1 MSAVKLPALALLL
14 VDARLPNGGHAHSA
28 GAEQAVEDGIVTDLA
43 GLVTYVAGRVASSVV
58 LEAHAAALACDHARA
73 GNLGA
78 VLPVLEDAL
87 DARLA
92 SPAARAVWRRQ
103 GDQYRRAAVRVV
115 GAHCFAVL
123 DRCRPPGPQLP
134 VAIGVAAAGAEL
146 GPSEAAS
153 IAAYSSVTASTTAA
167 LRLLGLD
174 PFAVTSVLS
183 GFASD
188 LDRIAAEAAD
198 GVAEGIG
205 GLPAPT
211 APVND
216 FLFEQHIRRKER
228 LFAS

>member
-115 GAHCFAVL
+115 GRSLLRRARPMPPA
-123 DRCRPPGPQLP
+123 RRRSCRS
-134 VAIGVAAAGAEL
+134 
-146 GPSEAAS
+146 PSAS
-153 IAAYSSVTASTTAA
+153 
-167 LRLLGLD
+167 
-174 PFAVTSVLS
+174 P
-183 GFASD
+183 
-188 LDRIAAEAAD
+188 
-198 GVAEGIG
+198 
-205 GLPAPT
+205 LPAPSSGHRRRRRS
-211 APVND
+211 PP
-216 FLFEQHIRRKER
+216 IRVSRR
-228 LFAS
+228 RRPPRSACSGSIPSP

>member
-1 MSAVKLPALALLL
+1 M
-14 VDARLPNGGHAHSA
+14 
-28 GAEQAVEDGIVTDLA
+28 
-43 GLVTYVAGRVASSVV
+43 
-58 LEAHAAALACDHARA
+58 
-73 GNLGA
+73 
-78 VLPVLEDAL
+78 
-87 DARLA
+87 
-92 SPAARAVWRRQ
+92 
-103 GDQYRRAAVRVV
+103 V
-115 GAHCFAVL
+115 GARCFAVL
-123 DRCRPPGPQLP
+123 ERCRPPGPQLP